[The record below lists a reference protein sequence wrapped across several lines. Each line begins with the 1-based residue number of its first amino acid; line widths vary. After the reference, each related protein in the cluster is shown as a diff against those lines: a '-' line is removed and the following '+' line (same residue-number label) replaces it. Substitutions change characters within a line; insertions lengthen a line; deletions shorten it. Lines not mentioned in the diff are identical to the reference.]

1 MFEFESTIVVDD
13 NIEFTLVKKTK
24 VDRWDGCY
32 PIEETIT
39 DVIGITYWDKG
50 VTEIVNR
57 FQVPR
62 EYREDI
68 QFLFDMCLEDWMQYI
83 QENR

>member
-1 MFEFESTIVVDD
+1 MVTFNCGKKTVSYFYEVITMFEFESTIVVDD

-39 DVIGITYWDKG
+39 DVIGKPPIKLDNIFPTPCAFNS
-50 VTEIVNR
+50 VFPSE
-57 FQVPR
+57 
-62 EYREDI
+62 
-68 QFLFDMCLEDWMQYI
+68 
-83 QENR
+83 